1 MSSGTTGAPKGALL
15 SHRNIVSTVVSV
27 DKVVKL
33 HAEDLHLSYLPLA
46 HVFERC
52 VVHTV
57 SAHLYVKVAKHLYA
71 LIQ

>member
-1 MSSGTTGAPKGALL
+1 
-15 SHRNIVSTVVSV
+15 VSTVVSV

-33 HAEDLHLSYLPLA
+33 HADDIHLSYLPLA

-57 SAHLYVKVAKHLYA
+57 SLLS
-71 LIQ
+71 LL